1 MDFPFRTE
9 VRVDEA
15 DKDLNY
21 MTPSFFIGSCF
32 SDNIG
37 RKLDKSKFPVMLNPF
52 GVLYNPV
59 SIYNGLNAIINKKII
74 AGNDLVF
81 HNNLYHSFLFHGSF
95 SSISNEKLLLKCND
109 TIDEANAFLKKSSFI
124 FITFGT
130 SYVYEYK
137 ETGEIVSNCHKI
149 PDSEFKRNRLTL
161 DEIISKWNKLISDL
175 KNFNPELQIVFTVS
189 PVRHFKDGAHENQ
202 LSKSVLLLAID
213 EIIKENRNQG
223 ISYFPAYEIMNDEL
237 RDYRFYSD
245 DMVHISETGV
255 NYIFEQFR
263 KCFFKSNTL
272 ECIKEINEIVRAGEH
287 RILNPDPV
295 SLNKFR
301 NTMIAKIEKLI
312 SAYPFINFNKEL
324 EHFKNLSYIE

>member
-9 VRVDEA
+9 VKVNESEQ
-15 DKDLNY
+15 DLNY
-21 MTPSFFIGSCF
+21 TTPAFFIGSCF

-37 RKLDKSKFPVMLNPF
+37 RKLDKSKLPVMLNPF

-59 SIYNGLNAIINKKII
+59 SICSALNAIINKTPITI
-74 AGNDLVF
+74 NDIVF

-95 SSISNEKLLLKCND
+95 SNTSPEKLLIKCNEV
-109 TIDEANAFLKKSSFI
+109 IEEANKFLKKSSFI

-130 SYVYEYK
+130 SFVYEYK
-137 ETGEIVSNCHKI
+137 KTGEIVSNCHKI
-149 PDSEFKRNRLTL
+149 PDSAFNRYRLTV
-161 DEIISKWNKLISDL
+161 EETVIKCNKLISDL
-175 KNFNPELQIVFTVS
+175 KQFNQELQIVFTVS

-213 EIIKENRNQG
+213 EIIKENSNTV

-237 RDYRFYSD
+237 RDYRFYAE
-245 DMVHISETGV
+245 DMIHISETGV
-255 NYIFEQFR
+255 NYIYEQF
-263 KCFFKSNTL
+263 KKSFFKTKTL
-272 ECIKEINEIVRAGEH
+272 ECLKEINEIVRACEH

-301 NTMIAKIEKLI
+301 DTMIAKIEKM
-312 SAYPFINFNKEL
+312 SSTYPFINFNKEL
-324 EHFKNLSYIE
+324 EHFKNLSYID